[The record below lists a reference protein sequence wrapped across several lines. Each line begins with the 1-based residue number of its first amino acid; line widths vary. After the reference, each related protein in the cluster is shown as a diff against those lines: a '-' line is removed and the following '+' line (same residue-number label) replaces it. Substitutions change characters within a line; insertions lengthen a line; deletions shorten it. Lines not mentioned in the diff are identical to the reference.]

1 MNFDLLLSQT
11 SHFDKKITLPF
22 LVLAT
27 LGFLLFF
34 FSLPTIRKLSIK
46 TNSSCVIFE
55 SIKVEISKLGYKA
68 LYDES
73 LPNYLLLN

>member
-11 SHFDKKITLPF
+11 
-22 LVLAT
+22 
-27 LGFLLFF
+27 LGFLLSFFFF
-34 FSLPTIRKLSIK
+34 FSLPTIRTLSIK

-68 LYDES
+68 LYDE
-73 LPNYLLLN
+73 